1 MARTHRQHRRQRHQS
16 PPPLPPPARLLR
28 ELVGKNASQLHPKHT
43 AKVHTG
49 EGLLVTVWHRDGRDP
64 AETFLPCKKNGR
76 IRLIDHKEA
85 LEAVDLHPNMRIQRY
100 TRKPRAKEGLW
111 AKISWDTWID
121 AVQLPQFGPNETKCQ
136 KNRRSGTW
144 NDTVGWDC
152 SGLTHCTDGEI
163 ILLPNASLLKS
174 RRNNTCISGA
184 HGFEARLRSL
194 VQQEPLFVRVG
205 HRLEF
210 QLNFRRDFC
219 LTLE

>member
-1 MARTHRQHRRQRHQS
+1 MARTHRQHRCQRHQS
-16 PPPLPPPARLLR
+16 PPPLPPPARLLG

-85 LEAVDLHPNMRIQRY
+85 LEAVYLHPNMRIQRY

-121 AVQLPQFGPNETKCQ
+121 AEYSF
-136 KNRRSGTW
+136 RSLVPMKRSAKKTDEVEHGTIR
-144 NDTVGWDC
+144 
-152 SGLTHCTDGEI
+152 LTHCTDGDCTDGEI
-163 ILLPNASLLKS
+163 ILLPNNN
-174 RRNNTCISGA
+174 RPHCRNLGGTIHVYPG
-184 HGFEARLRSL
+184 
-194 VQQEPLFVRVG
+194 RVG
-205 HRLEF
+205 SKPG
-210 QLNFRRDFC
+210 
-219 LTLE
+219 